1 VRVCLVKQLGCYDLY
16 TDTGPDL
23 AGIARSS
30 ACRSGPLGLWDWP
43 GFATDFRVL
52 ADCDA
57 PECRV
62 GPDGWAHLVEGK
74 VFRHYVGVPD
84 DPHAV
89 PWGDYDIVISVD
101 IAVPGAVVRDHPSVL
116 WCQYFIEGGPWGRD
130 EQWAD
135 APQYGYN
142 VFLDHRPAMRL
153 LTPKSATVRW
163 LARTRRTVLDFPY
176 YLLSDTTLASVY
188 RPAGE
193 APPAGICLAS
203 SSHTHLDPAL
213 RRELERRGPLR
224 DGYETPAELHA
235 AMAASKYFVVTPG
248 SPPKTGGALVD
259 AISAG
264 CVVVAP
270 AATVRQFGQLTVPW
284 LDVEDDAALL
294 AHLDALERDPARYR
308 LAREGQAAIV
318 RRTFWEYPLR
328 NLELLRATLRASSA
342 GAASQRR
349 AERRASALVPV
360 RHLSTRVRRRLR
372 RNRA

>member
-1 VRVCLVKQLGCYDLY
+1 
-16 TDTGPDL
+16 
-23 AGIARSS
+23 
-30 ACRSGPLGLWDWP
+30 
-43 GFATDFRVL
+43 
-52 ADCDA
+52 
-57 PECRV
+57 
-62 GPDGWAHLVEGK
+62 
-74 VFRHYVGVPD
+74 
-84 DPHAV
+84 
-89 PWGDYDIVISVD
+89 
-101 IAVPGAVVRDHPSVL
+101 
-116 WCQYFIEGGPWGRD
+116 
-130 EQWAD
+130 
-135 APQYGYN
+135 
-142 VFLDHRPAMRL
+142 
-153 LTPKSATVRW
+153 
-163 LARTRRTVLDFPY
+163 
-176 YLLSDTTLASVY
+176 
-188 RPAGE
+188 
-193 APPAGICLAS
+193 
-203 SSHTHLDPAL
+203 
-213 RRELERRGPLR
+213 
-224 DGYETPAELHA
+224 
-235 AMAASKYFVVTPG
+235 MAASKYFVVTPG